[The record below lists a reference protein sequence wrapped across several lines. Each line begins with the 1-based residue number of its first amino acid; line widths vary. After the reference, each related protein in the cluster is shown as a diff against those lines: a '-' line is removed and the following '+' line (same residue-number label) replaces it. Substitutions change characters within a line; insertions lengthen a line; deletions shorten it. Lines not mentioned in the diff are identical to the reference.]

1 MLCNQI
7 NHLNINSTI
16 QAFKDIEQDPT
27 NENLF
32 SNLFIGKNQYFDNTT
47 LNQKI
52 MEELNQKWKL
62 KYEIKED
69 KIMGYGQKLIEN

>member
-16 QAFKDIEQDPT
+16 QAFKVIEQAPK
-27 NENLF
+27 NKNLF
-32 SNLFIGKNQYFDNTT
+32 SNLFIGKDQYFDDTS

-52 MEELNQKWKL
+52 LKELNQKWKL
-62 KYEIKED
+62 KYEIKD
-69 KIMGYGQKLIEN
+69 GKIMGYGQKLIEN